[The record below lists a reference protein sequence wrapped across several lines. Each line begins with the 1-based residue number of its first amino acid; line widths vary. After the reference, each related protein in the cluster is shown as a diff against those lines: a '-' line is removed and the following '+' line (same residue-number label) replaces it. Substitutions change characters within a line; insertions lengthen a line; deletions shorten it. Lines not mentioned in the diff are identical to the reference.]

1 MQKLWLINYI
11 YVEDEGSFD
20 YLKIIINSLKLD
32 INSLPDISC
41 TNTFCH
47 LKLTTQ
53 KYFHLMENFW
63 SSQKINIHDFLKQER
78 RNL

>member
-32 INSLPDISC
+32 MKVCLTSLAQ
-41 TNTFCH
+41 THFAT
-47 LKLTTQ
+47 
-53 KYFHLMENFW
+53 
-63 SSQKINIHDFLKQER
+63 
-78 RNL
+78 